1 MSTVELPERWYTLKE
16 ASEKLREDYGLLVS
30 WHTLRKLV
38 DGSDPAPSALNF
50 GKRQVR
56 MTELIPWLKQKGI
69 IER

>member
-1 MSTVELPERWYTLKE
+1 MSTTVERWYTLKE

-38 DGSDPAPSALNF
+38 DARDPAPSALNF

-56 MTELIPWLKQKGI
+56 LSELLPWLERKGI